1 MSFLL
6 LYFSS
11 GEMDLATLVR
21 TMNPCLKP
29 EVYVFIT
36 LQHDDTVPSNLYQR
50 FTFRTNTTNR
60 HLFFYDFSPV
70 LPDYYFV
77 SKFHFFKKSVSQYV
91 VLAAGL
97 CFVSE
102 CYLFSS
108 VFTFKEKEGK
118 TFVLSRSLVET
129 LGYQFDYP
137 CRMITLEVH
146 SSLSAV
152 GK

>member
-1 MSFLL
+1 MC
-6 LYFSS
+6 SS
-11 GEMDLATLVR
+11 HYNITTLCPTIYIR
-21 TMNPCLKP
+21 GL
-29 EVYVFIT
+29 
-36 LQHDDTVPSNLYQR
+36 
-50 FTFRTNTTNR
+50 
-60 HLFFYDFSPV
+60 HLEQTQQTDICFFYDFSPV

-77 SKFHFFKKSVSQYV
+77 SKFHFLKKSVSQYV